1 MGFHVKEEV
10 RMGLGFDWAVMEVR
24 WVVKGR
30 RRVGRKECD
39 EEGKKRILRSRCDEG
54 SDLYKCL

>member
-1 MGFHVKEEV
+1 MKEEV

-39 EEGKKRILRSRCDEG
+39 EEGKKRILRSRWDEG
-54 SDLYKCL
+54 SDLYKCLK